1 MTLAR
6 STSDDG
12 SRLHSDQAGSFD
24 VLFFSR
30 SLIKTIPLCPL
41 PFAFRKRIIPVRNY
55 KTETPAADSPVA
67 EAAQDSQEEAGQDSP
82 DASSEASKE
91 TSFV

>member
-1 MTLAR
+1 M
-6 STSDDG
+6 
-12 SRLHSDQAGSFD
+12 H
-24 VLFFSR
+24 
-30 SLIKTIPLCPL
+30 
-41 PFAFRKRIIPVRNY
+41 NY

-67 EAAQDSQEEAGQDSP
+67 EEDQDSQEEAGQDSP

>member
-12 SRLHSDQAGSFD
+12 FRPHSDQAGSFD
-24 VLFFSR
+24 ALFFSR

-41 PFAFRKRIIPVRNY
+41 LFRCREGIFPVHNY